1 MPSAKVRIGNWQ
13 EELAYEADKKALLK
27 NARENGSTLS
37 QGILAKVKHH
47 RQEVDLQ
54 QPHPDGFLRFGV
66 PVALQNADTNG
77 CLATDLDDKSCA
89 DGDDRFA
96 CTTTRVTK
104 PQLRAAWVMLPVP
117 SKDDAFIAEDADPD
131 VVHYGQRFVI
141 QTSNGLANE
150 PLFLSSTNKTHT
162 SLSRVTSNQ
171 DVFLSANG
179 GQKALWAAMHA
190 NAEYRPDMVGKP
202 VKANSLLILVHQGT
216 NVPLASTSGAR
227 VSNDFGAEFEVC
239 CHRYLK
245 VQSKSGNAP
254 EQAANLWAAVTAPA
268 E

>member
-27 NARENGSTLS
+27 QARESGSTLS
-37 QGILAKVKHH
+37 QSILAKAKHH
-47 RQEVDLQ
+47 RQPVELQ
-54 QPHPDGFLRFGV
+54 QVHADGALRFGV
-66 PVALQNADTNG
+66 PIAFQNADTNG
-77 CLATDLDDKSCA
+77 CLATDLDDKSCV
-89 DGDDRFA
+89 DGDDRYA
-96 CTTTRVTK
+96 CTTTRVAS
-104 PQLRAAWVMLPVP
+104 PQLRAAWVLLPVP
-117 SKDDAFIAEDADPD
+117 SKEDAFIAPDADPD

-141 QTSNGLANE
+141 QTVEGLAHD
-150 PLFLSSTNKTHT
+150 PLFVCSANKTHST
-162 SLSRVTSNQ
+162 LSRVTSNQ
-171 DVFLSANG
+171 DVFLTGNG

-190 NAEYRPDMVGKP
+190 NAEYRPDMIGKP
-202 VKANSLLILVHQGT
+202 VKANSLMILVHQGT
-216 NVPLASTSGAR
+216 NMPLASTSGAR
-227 VSNDFGAEFEVC
+227 VSTDFGAENEVC